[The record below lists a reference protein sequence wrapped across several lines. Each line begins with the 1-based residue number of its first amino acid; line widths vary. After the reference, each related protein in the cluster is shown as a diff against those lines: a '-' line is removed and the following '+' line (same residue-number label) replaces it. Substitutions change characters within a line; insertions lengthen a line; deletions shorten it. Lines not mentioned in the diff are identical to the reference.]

1 MQIRKA
7 FEADFTSMWTIFH
20 AVVSEGSTYVFAAD
34 ASRQTAF
41 DYWFGKDIRTY
52 VAEDEGKIIGM
63 YKLVANQRDRG
74 AHVANASFMVD
85 PACSGRGAGR
95 TMGEHC
101 LREAKAAGFL
111 AMQFNFVVST
121 NERAVGLWQSLGFQ
135 IAGTLPKAFQH
146 PSLGYV
152 DAHVMHRFLD
162 DIAI

>member
-1 MQIRKA
+1 MHIRKA
-7 FEADFTSMWTIFH
+7 FESDFTSMWPIFH
-20 AVVSEGSTYVFAAD
+20 AVVAEGSTYVFAAD

-41 DYWFGKDIRTY
+41 DYWFGKDIKTY
-52 VAEDEGKIIGM
+52 VAEDDGKIVGM

-85 PACSGRGAGR
+85 PAYAGKGAGR

-121 NERAVGLWQSLGFQ
+121 NERAVRLWQSLGFK

-146 PSLGYV
+146 PSLGHV
-152 DAHVMHRFLD
+152 DAYVMHRFLD
-162 DIAI
+162 DAAN

>member
-7 FEADFTSMWTIFH
+7 MESDFTSMWAIFH
-20 AVVSEGSTYVFAAD
+20 AVISEGSSYVFAAD
-34 ASRQTAF
+34 TSRQTAF
-41 DYWFGKDIRTY
+41 DYWFGKEIKSY
-52 VAEDEGKIIGM
+52 VAEDEGRIVGM

-85 PACSGRGAGR
+85 PTSAGKGAGR
-95 TMGEHC
+95 AMGEHC

-121 NERAVGLWQSLGFQ
+121 NGRAVALWRSLGFH

-152 DAHVMHRFLD
+152 DAYVMHRFLD
-162 DIAI
+162 DIAA